1 MMSYI
6 RVIDNK
12 EFTYHHEIRAAYP
25 DINFPEIIT
34 DDLLSQVGIQVKET
48 EQDESIETTIVIEPE
63 DV

>member
-1 MMSYI
+1 MSYI